1 MVLESFLNPAAAKR
15 HPIETFFLGV
25 LYSVIGLFLAYWVFR
40 DYSSLTLVFL
50 ITLAAAPLLY
60 FTVASEE
67 RADAALASER
77 AILKEH
83 SKVFLFLMSLFL
95 GITVSLALLYV
106 FLPADMVSVLFSSQ
120 TQTIASINNQIS
132 GAAAARSDIFLRIFL
147 NNVRVL
153 IFSILFSLLYGI
165 GALFILTWNASVI
178 AAAIGN
184 SVRSHLASYAQ
195 AIGLEKLG
203 GYLHVF
209 SFGFLRYALHGLPEV
224 FAYFVGGL
232 AGGIL
237 SVALIRNDLIGEKRE
252 RILLDVAGLILLAA
266 GALLIAAFLEVYVTP
281 FFF

>member
-1 MVLESFLNPAAAKR
+1 M
-15 HPIETFFLGV
+15 

-132 GAAAARSDIFLRIFL
+132 GSISGAAAARSDIFLRIFL

-153 IFSILFSLLYGI
+153 IFSILFSVLYGI

-184 SVRSHLASYAQ
+184 SIRSHLASTAQ
-195 AIGLEKLG
+195 AIGLEKVG

-252 RILLDVAGLILLAA
+252 RILLDVAGLTLLAL
-266 GALLIAAFLEVYVTP
+266 GVLLIAAFLEVYVTP